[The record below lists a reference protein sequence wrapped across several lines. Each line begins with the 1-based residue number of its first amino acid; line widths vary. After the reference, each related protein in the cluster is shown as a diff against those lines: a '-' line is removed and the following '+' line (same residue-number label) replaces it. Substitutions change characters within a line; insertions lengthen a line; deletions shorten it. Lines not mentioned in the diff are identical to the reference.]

1 MFIDFNKVLGVHEDA
16 LQLYGQRARALAAN
30 IVNSDT
36 PNYLARDIDFRDA
49 LVRQQRQHIEREQDD
64 ESEDARP
71 ARLVAE
77 SELLY
82 RQPLQPSL
90 DGNTVEIH
98 REIAAFSDNAIRF
111 QATLQFISGRFKTLV
126 DAFRGG

>member
-49 LVRQQRQHIEREQDD
+49 LARQQRQHIEREQDD

>member
-1 MFIDFNKVLGVHEDA
+1 MFINFDKVLGVHDNA
-16 LQLYGQRARALAAN
+16 LQLYSQRARALAAN
-30 IVNSDT
+30 IVNADT

-49 LVRQQRQHIEREQDD
+49 LARQHRVQFERELED
-64 ESEDARP
+64 ESDDAQP
-71 ARLVAE
+71 TRLAPE
-77 SELLY
+77 AELLY

-98 REIAAFSDNAIRF
+98 REIAAFSDNALRF
-111 QATLQFISGRFKTLV
+111 QATLQFIGGRFKTLI